1 MNGSRTL
8 KNSSGSKVT
17 WKRKK
22 GLNNFSPVGPYVTVL
37 VCNIQCNFKILKH
50 YWWLTAITSCDRALF
65 SSVTSPQM
73 LYLIVIDLFLT
84 ESSTDSGAWSSGYVL
99 FPVLMISTWGGFVLG
114 WKLPYLIITP
124 TIIPGKIYILIY
136 TSSESGYK
144 CHLHTKLHRQCV
156 QWAEIWLGNLHNV
169 QRSFYQ
175 ARWIHLPCFPFI
187 VKLAKL
193 PGYMGILLSC
203 RSNKIYQYL

>member
-22 GLNNFSPVGPYVTVL
+22 GLNNFSLLGPYVTVF

-84 ESSTDSGAWSSGYVL
+84 DSSTDSGASSSGYVL
-99 FPVLMISTWGGFVLG
+99 FPVLIISTWGGFVLG

-136 TSSESGYK
+136 SELRVAINATCIPSSIDNVYNEQK
-144 CHLHTKLHRQCV
+144 FD
-156 QWAEIWLGNLHNV
+156 WEICTMFKEV
-169 QRSFYQ
+169 
-175 ARWIHLPCFPFI
+175 FI
-187 VKLAKL
+187 R
-193 PGYMGILLSC
+193 PGEFICLVSPPLLS
-203 RSNKIYQYL
+203 